1 MNFDDLKIIWNEE
14 NAGRSY
20 TIDED
25 ALHRI
30 AVKRARSFRKKVFW
44 RDLREIGLAIPLVVF
59 FLWRGVQV
67 TLKNEGSLS
76 FEVAFDLGQ
85 VNLVC

>member
-44 RDLREIGLAIPLVVF
+44 REIAIDLIRVDFPPALGPVIMILLGRLFPIVKL
-59 FLWRGVQV
+59 FLM
-67 TLKNEGSLS
+67 N
-76 FEVAFDLGQ
+76 
-85 VNLVC
+85 NL